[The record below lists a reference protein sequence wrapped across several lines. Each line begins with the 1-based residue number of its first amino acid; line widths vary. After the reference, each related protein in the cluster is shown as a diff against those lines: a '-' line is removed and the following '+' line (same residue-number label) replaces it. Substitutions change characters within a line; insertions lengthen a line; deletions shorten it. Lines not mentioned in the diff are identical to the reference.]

1 MSDIIIL
8 SNEFLEVFNVILIS
22 IVWYFGKIVLY
33 HSYTWITSYQ
43 NEVIIRTLFW
53 IHMLIWYKVK
63 QYASNVYDSDKRGK

>member
-8 SNEFLEVFNVILIS
+8 SNEFLEVFDVILIC
-22 IVWYFGKIVLY
+22 IVLYFGKIVLY
-33 HSYTWITSYQ
+33 HSYTWITSSQ

-63 QYASNVYDSDKRGK
+63 QYASNVYDNDKRGK